1 MAEGNGFFAETM
13 TRRRALGLIGGSMA
27 ACAAGVRFPRF
38 SYASGRPNIIFI
50 LSDDHRW
57 DAMSN
62 MGHPVVQTPSLDR
75 LASQGV
81 RFNNAFVTTSLCSP
95 SRASFLTGQYAR
107 THGVQNNL
115 TPWRNDNVTFLELL
129 KKTGYDT
136 AFIGKWHM
144 PGRLPALRGVDRFI
158 TFTVQEGQGRYF
170 DCPLIVDGREE
181 PSLKPYITEELT
193 DRALEFM
200 NRKRA
205 NPFCL
210 YLSHKAVHHRFLPPP
225 EMQNLYNQADLHLP
239 PEADSWIS
247 WAKGQVWTGVLGPLE
262 REYRNYLATLTALDR
277 QIGRVIDW
285 VDNSGQAQ
293 NTVIVYAG
301 DNGYFWGEHRFV
313 DKRWAYEEAIRVP
326 FIVRCP
332 DLVNRPGQPAD
343 QMALNVDLAPT
354 LLEMAGLPIPSAME
368 GTSLVPLLRDR
379 GASGRRAWMYEYF
392 KDFPYNTPEHQAVR
406 TRRHKFIRFQG
417 GRPEELYDLARD
429 PREMTNLIGTAEG
442 VQLRPELA
450 AMLEKLRRGVR
461 L

>member
-1 MAEGNGFFAETM
+1 
-13 TRRRALGLIGGSMA
+13 
-27 ACAAGVRFPRF
+27 
-38 SYASGRPNIIFI
+38 
-50 LSDDHRW
+50 
-57 DAMSN
+57 
-62 MGHPVVQTPSLDR
+62 
-75 LASQGV
+75 
-81 RFNNAFVTTSLCSP
+81 
-95 SRASFLTGQYAR
+95 
-107 THGVQNNL
+107 
-115 TPWRNDNVTFLELL
+115 
-129 KKTGYDT
+129 
-136 AFIGKWHM
+136 
-144 PGRLPALRGVDRFI
+144 
-158 TFTVQEGQGRYF
+158 
-170 DCPLIVDGREE
+170 
-181 PSLKPYITEELT
+181 
-193 DRALEFM
+193 M

-239 PEADSWIS
+239 PEADSWVS

-277 QIGRVIDW
+277 QIGRIIDW
-285 VDNSGQAQ
+285 VDNSVQAQ
-293 NTVIVYAG
+293 NTVIVYAS

-326 FIVRCP
+326 FIVCYP

-343 QMALNVDLAPT
+343 QMILNVDLAPT

-368 GTSLVPLLRDR
+368 GTSLIPLLRDR

-406 TRRHKFIRFQG
+406 TRRHKFIQFQG